1 MCRQQGASRQLA
13 EACAEAAGSQAA
25 LQQLEDDLV
34 GLAMLFDNTLV
45 LGKAGQEMSMTC
57 GGDCTRDEQT
67 VGSCYMTCSTQRIAD
82 KCHDHILSVAMSS
95 TPQLL

>member
-34 GLAMLFDNTLV
+34 GLAMLFDNSV
-45 LGKAGQEMSMTC
+45 VSGNAEQGMSRLSSC
-57 GGDCTRDEQT
+57 DCTRDQQT
-67 VGSCYMTCSTQRIAD
+67 FGKCYMACLI
-82 KCHDHILSVAMSS
+82 
-95 TPQLL
+95 

>member
-34 GLAMLFDNTLV
+34 GLTTLFDNALV
-45 LGKAGQEMSMTC
+45 LGYIEQDMSRT
-57 GGDCTRDEQT
+57 
-67 VGSCYMTCSTQRIAD
+67 
-82 KCHDHILSVAMSS
+82 
-95 TPQLL
+95 